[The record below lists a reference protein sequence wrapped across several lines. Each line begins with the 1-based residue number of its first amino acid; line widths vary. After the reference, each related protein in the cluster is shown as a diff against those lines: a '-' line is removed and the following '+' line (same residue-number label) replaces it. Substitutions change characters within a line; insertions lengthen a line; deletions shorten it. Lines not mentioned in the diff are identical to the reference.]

1 MNEQPARGQ
10 FGIGEVLAQLRP
22 EFADIST
29 SKIRFLE
36 AEGLIE
42 PARSRSGYRR
52 FSAADIERLRY
63 ILTMQRDSYLPLRV
77 IRERLAMKGAGEVG
91 GAETANGQHPE
102 SRAPAEM
109 TRRQLLDAAE
119 ISEAELTELE
129 DYGLIR
135 RVGRQYGA
143 DALAVA
149 RALAALRQYG
159 VQARHLRAVKAAADR
174 EANLVEQVVAP
185 QLRQRG
191 PGARDAAARTAWQ
204 IADLTLRLHATLVE
218 SALAEA
224 GLASAPLHA
233 RIFELETLDPAGNLG
248 NLGNLG
254 PAGSGP
260 PQHAQI
266 PQGAERAP
274 DVTGPA
280 AGGLRSASGRLRV
293 YLGKGSGGQQRF
305 PQAREDGAVVRQM
318 EVIGVRV
325 EMPSNSPIVLLKEAQ
340 GDRYLPIWIGA
351 VEATAIAFAQQGMVS
366 LRPLTHDLFRDVLE
380 VLNVQLRTVNITA
393 LRDGIFYAD
402 LVFSNGAEV
411 SARPSDSIA
420 LALRTGAQ
428 IFASEEILDEA
439 GVAIPDEQE
448 DQEGEVEKFRE
459 FLDTISPE
467 DFGRAT

>member
-1 MNEQPARGQ
+1 MSEPTGRGQ
-10 FGIGEVLAQLRP
+10 FGIGEVLAQLQP
-22 EFADIST
+22 EFPDIST

-52 FSAADIERLRY
+52 FAAADIERLRY

-77 IRERLAMKGAGEVG
+77 IRERLAD
-91 GAETANGQHPE
+91 GAEAPDGQ
-102 SRAPAEM
+102 SPAGRSPADM

-149 RALAALRQYG
+149 RGLAALRQYG
-159 VQARHLRAVKAAADR
+159 VQARHLRPVKAAADR
-174 EANLVEQVVAP
+174 AANLVEQVIAP

-218 SALAEA
+218 SALGEA

-233 RIFELETLDPAGNLG
+233 RVLEFEAPGASGQ
-248 NLGNLG
+248 
-254 PAGSGP
+254 AGSGP
-260 PQHAQI
+260 
-266 PQGAERAP
+266 AP
-274 DVTGPA
+274 DAADPA

-293 YLGKGSGGQQRF
+293 YLGKGSGGQAEV

-380 VLNVQLRTVNITA
+380 VLNVQLSTVNITA

-439 GVAIPDEQE
+439 GVAIPEEPE
-448 DQEGEVEKFRE
+448 DNETEVEKFRE

>member
-1 MNEQPARGQ
+1 MPETSGQ

-22 EFADIST
+22 EFPDIST

-42 PARSRSGYRR
+42 PARSQSGYRR
-52 FSAADIERLRY
+52 FSTTDIERLRY

-77 IRERLAMKGAGEVG
+77 IRERLADGDTEPGAGG
-91 GAETANGQHPE
+91 HPAGQ
-102 SRAPAEM
+102 APADM

-135 RVGRQYGA
+135 RVGRQYGG

-149 RALAALRQYG
+149 RAVVALRPYG

-191 PGARDAAARTAWQ
+191 AGARDAAARTAWQ
-204 IADLTLRLHATLVE
+204 IADLTLQLHATLVE

-233 RIFELETLDPAGNLG
+233 RVLDLERLNPAAV
-248 NLGNLG
+248 
-254 PAGSGP
+254 AGSGP
-260 PQHAQI
+260 AQDATRHATL
-266 PQGAERAP
+266 PAS
-274 DVTGPA
+274 GPA

-305 PQAREDGAVVRQM
+305 PRHVRT
-318 EVIGVRV
+318 E
-325 EMPSNSPIVLLKEAQ
+325 L
-340 GDRYLPIWIGA
+340 
-351 VEATAIAFAQQGMVS
+351 
-366 LRPLTHDLFRDVLE
+366 
-380 VLNVQLRTVNITA
+380 
-393 LRDGIFYAD
+393 
-402 LVFSNGAEV
+402 
-411 SARPSDSIA
+411 
-420 LALRTGAQ
+420 
-428 IFASEEILDEA
+428 
-439 GVAIPDEQE
+439 
-448 DQEGEVEKFRE
+448 
-459 FLDTISPE
+459 
-467 DFGRAT
+467 

>member
-1 MNEQPARGQ
+1 MSAQETGGQ

-22 EFADIST
+22 EFSDIST

-52 FSAADIERLRY
+52 FSSADIERLRY

-77 IRERLAMKGAGEVG
+77 IRERLAD
-91 GAETANGQHPE
+91 GAETAADGPPQ
-102 SRAPAEM
+102 SRAPADL
-109 TRRQLLDAAE
+109 TRRQLLEAAE
-119 ISEAELTELE
+119 ISDAELTELE

-135 RVGRQYGA
+135 RVGRQYGG

-174 EANLVEQVVAP
+174 EANLVEQVIAP

-191 PGARDAAARTAWQ
+191 AGARDAAARTAWQ

-233 RIFELETLDPAGNLG
+233 RILELEPLS
-248 NLGNLG
+248 

-260 PQHAQI
+260 AQDATRHAAR
-266 PQGAERAP
+266 PA
-274 DVTGPA
+274 TGPA

-305 PQAREDGAVVRQM
+305 PRHVRT
-318 EVIGVRV
+318 E
-325 EMPSNSPIVLLKEAQ
+325 L
-340 GDRYLPIWIGA
+340 
-351 VEATAIAFAQQGMVS
+351 
-366 LRPLTHDLFRDVLE
+366 
-380 VLNVQLRTVNITA
+380 
-393 LRDGIFYAD
+393 
-402 LVFSNGAEV
+402 
-411 SARPSDSIA
+411 
-420 LALRTGAQ
+420 
-428 IFASEEILDEA
+428 
-439 GVAIPDEQE
+439 
-448 DQEGEVEKFRE
+448 
-459 FLDTISPE
+459 
-467 DFGRAT
+467 

>member
-1 MNEQPARGQ
+1 MSDQSARGQ
-10 FGIGEVLAQLRP
+10 FAIGEVLAQLRP
-22 EFADIST
+22 EFPDIST

-77 IRERLAMKGAGEVG
+77 IRERLADGDGAAKGQPPGG
-91 GAETANGQHPE
+91 GAA
-102 SRAPAEM
+102 ADM

-135 RVGRQYGA
+135 RVGRQYGG

-174 EANLVEQVVAP
+174 EANLIEQVVAP

-233 RIFELETLDPAGNLG
+233 RDSGRQTMDPRGPAQVPDPA
-248 NLGNLG
+248 
-254 PAGSGP
+254 
-260 PQHAQI
+260 
-266 PQGAERAP
+266 
-274 DVTGPA
+274 PA
-280 AGGLRSASGRLRV
+280 AARGLRSASGRLRV
-293 YLGKGSGGQQRF
+293 YLGKGSGGQAEV

-448 DQEGEVEKFRE
+448 DEVEKFRE

>member
-1 MNEQPARGQ
+1 MPETAGQ

-22 EFADIST
+22 EFPDIST

-52 FSAADIERLRY
+52 FSTTDIERLRY

-77 IRERLAMKGAGEVG
+77 IRERLAMMEAGEVG
-91 GAETANGQHPE
+91 G
-102 SRAPAEM
+102 RADGAGPPGRPPADL

-191 PGARDAAARTAWQ
+191 AGARDAAARTAWQ

-233 RIFELETLDPAGNLG
+233 RVLALEPLISADPGG
-248 NLGNLG
+248 PG
-254 PAGSGP
+254 PARDAAR
-260 PQHAQI
+260 HAAV
-266 PQGAERAP
+266 PAS
-274 DVTGPA
+274 GPA

-305 PQAREDGAVVRQM
+305 PRHVRT
-318 EVIGVRV
+318 E
-325 EMPSNSPIVLLKEAQ
+325 L
-340 GDRYLPIWIGA
+340 
-351 VEATAIAFAQQGMVS
+351 
-366 LRPLTHDLFRDVLE
+366 
-380 VLNVQLRTVNITA
+380 
-393 LRDGIFYAD
+393 
-402 LVFSNGAEV
+402 
-411 SARPSDSIA
+411 
-420 LALRTGAQ
+420 
-428 IFASEEILDEA
+428 
-439 GVAIPDEQE
+439 
-448 DQEGEVEKFRE
+448 
-459 FLDTISPE
+459 
-467 DFGRAT
+467 

>member
-1 MNEQPARGQ
+1 MTEQAARGQ

-22 EFADIST
+22 EFPDIST

-63 ILTMQRDSYLPLRV
+63 ILTVQRDSYLPLRV
-77 IRERLAMKGAGEVG
+77 IRERLAGAGDGEAG
-91 GAETANGQHPE
+91 DAGAGNGQHGKTGE
-102 SRAPAEM
+102 HADM

-119 ISEAELTELE
+119 ISEDELTELE

-135 RVGRQYGA
+135 RTGRQYGA

-191 PGARDAAARTAWQ
+191 AGARDAAARTAWQ

-218 SALAEA
+218 SALVEA

-233 RIFELETLDPAGNLG
+233 RVLERQALDSEAT
-248 NLGNLG
+248 
-254 PAGSGP
+254 GP
-260 PQHAQI
+260 P
-266 PQGAERAP
+266 
-274 DVTGPA
+274 

-293 YLGKGSGGQQRF
+293 YLGKGRGGQAEV

-448 DQEGEVEKFRE
+448 DEVEKFRE

>member
-1 MNEQPARGQ
+1 MPETAGQ

-22 EFADIST
+22 EFPDIST

-52 FSAADIERLRY
+52 FSTTDIERLRY

-77 IRERLAMKGAGEVG
+77 IRERLADGVA
-91 GAETANGQHPE
+91 GAEPDGGGPPGRTA
-102 SRAPAEM
+102 AEM

-135 RVGRQYGA
+135 RVGRQYSPE
-143 DALAVA
+143 ALAVA

-159 VQARHLRAVKAAADR
+159 VQARHLRAVKASADR

-191 PGARDAAARTAWQ
+191 AGARDAAARTAWQ

-233 RIFELETLDPAGNLG
+233 RVLALEPLNSAGPG
-248 NLGNLG
+248 GPG
-254 PAGSGP
+254 PA
-260 PQHAQI
+260 QDAARHAAV
-266 PQGAERAP
+266 P
-274 DVTGPA
+274 VSGPA

-293 YLGKGSGGQQRF
+293 YLGKG
-305 PQAREDGAVVRQM
+305 VVASR
-318 EVIGVRV
+318 G
-325 EMPSNSPIVLLKEAQ
+325 SP
-340 GDRYLPIWIGA
+340 G
-351 VEATAIAFAQQGMVS
+351 T
-366 LRPLTHDLFRDVLE
+366 
-380 VLNVQLRTVNITA
+380 
-393 LRDGIFYAD
+393 
-402 LVFSNGAEV
+402 
-411 SARPSDSIA
+411 
-420 LALRTGAQ
+420 
-428 IFASEEILDEA
+428 
-439 GVAIPDEQE
+439 
-448 DQEGEVEKFRE
+448 
-459 FLDTISPE
+459 
-467 DFGRAT
+467 

>member
-1 MNEQPARGQ
+1 MPETAGQ

-22 EFADIST
+22 EFPDIST

-52 FSAADIERLRY
+52 FSTADIERLRY

-77 IRERLAMKGAGEVG
+77 IRERLADGTEADG
-91 GAETANGQHPE
+91 GDPPG
-102 SRAPAEM
+102 RGPADL

-191 PGARDAAARTAWQ
+191 AGARDAAARTAWQ

-233 RIFELETLDPAGNLG
+233 RVLALEPLISADPGG
-248 NLGNLG
+248 PG
-254 PAGSGP
+254 PARDAAR
-260 PQHAQI
+260 HAAV
-266 PQGAERAP
+266 PAS
-274 DVTGPA
+274 GPA

-305 PQAREDGAVVRQM
+305 PRHVRT
-318 EVIGVRV
+318 E
-325 EMPSNSPIVLLKEAQ
+325 L
-340 GDRYLPIWIGA
+340 
-351 VEATAIAFAQQGMVS
+351 
-366 LRPLTHDLFRDVLE
+366 
-380 VLNVQLRTVNITA
+380 
-393 LRDGIFYAD
+393 
-402 LVFSNGAEV
+402 
-411 SARPSDSIA
+411 
-420 LALRTGAQ
+420 
-428 IFASEEILDEA
+428 
-439 GVAIPDEQE
+439 
-448 DQEGEVEKFRE
+448 
-459 FLDTISPE
+459 
-467 DFGRAT
+467 

>member
-1 MNEQPARGQ
+1 MKRT
-10 FGIGEVLAQLRP
+10 GE
-22 EFADIST
+22 
-29 SKIRFLE
+29 
-36 AEGLIE
+36 
-42 PARSRSGYRR
+42 
-52 FSAADIERLRY
+52 
-63 ILTMQRDSYLPLRV
+63 
-77 IRERLAMKGAGEVG
+77 AGG
-91 GAETANGQHPE
+91 ETANGVPPAD
-102 SRAPAEM
+102 RAPADM

-135 RVGRQYGA
+135 RMGRQYGR

-174 EANLVEQVVAP
+174 EATLVELVVAP

-224 GLASAPLHA
+224 GLASAPLRA
-233 RIFELETLDPAGNLG
+233 GDYEFEALG
-248 NLGNLG
+248 SNLG

-260 PQHAQI
+260 AQRASDA
-266 PQGAERAP
+266 AE
-274 DVTGPA
+274 PA

-293 YLGKGSGGQQRF
+293 YLGKGSGGQTEV
-305 PQAREDGAVVRQM
+305 PQAREDGAVVRLM

-340 GDRYLPIWIGA
+340 GDRYRPIWIGA

-366 LRPLTHDLFRDVLE
+366 LRPLTHDLCRDVLE

-439 GVAIPDEQE
+439 GVAIPDEAENQE
-448 DQEGEVEKFRE
+448 DEVEKFRE